1 MNHTEIAT
9 IAANILYLD
18 DVNEIECD
26 RSLFG
31 DYSMSSL
38 DYVDFAFELKGE
50 SGKEFDPDEL
60 WPINTMMDN
69 PDFYENGQWTDS
81 GREALKKVFNGFTDL
96 SEENP
101 SPESLYNLF
110 SIDFIQHRIGTL

>member
-1 MNHTEIAT
+1 MNQSEIAT

-18 DVNEIECD
+18 DVSEIEFD

-69 PDFYENGQWTDS
+69 PEFYQNGQWTDA
-81 GREALKKVFNGFTDL
+81 GRAALTKVFTGFTELPQEDL
-96 SEENP
+96 T
-101 SPESLYNLF
+101 PESLYNLF
-110 SIDFIQHRIGTL
+110 SVDFIQHRISTL

>member
-1 MNHTEIAT
+1 MNQTEIAT

-18 DVNEIECD
+18 DVSEIEFD

-69 PDFYENGQWTDS
+69 PEYYQGGQWTEQ
-81 GREALKKVFNGFTDL
+81 GREELNKVFAGFT
-96 SEENP
+96 EVEGGNP

-110 SIDFIQHRIGTL
+110 SVNFIQHRINAL